1 MFDIG
6 LFRGLITVLT
16 LAVFLGICWWAF
28 RPSSRRRF
36 ERDAMIPFEEPPRS
50 SAPSRERDASDGSDT
65 SGESGASDEKDVK
78 DEREPS

>member
-16 LAVFLGICWWAF
+16 LVVFLGICWWAF

-36 ERDAMIPFEEPPRS
+36 ERDAMIPFEEPP
-50 SAPSRERDASDGSDT
+50 PSKSPSPGAGESDASDASDR
-65 SGESGASDEKDVK
+65 SGASNEK

>member
-36 ERDAMIPFEEPPRS
+36 ERDAMIPFEEPP
-50 SAPSRERDASDGSDT
+50 PSKSPSPEA
-65 SGESGASDEKDVK
+65 GESDESDRTGASNEKDDK

>member
-50 SAPSRERDASDGSDT
+50 KSPSPEPGGPDEADGSDGSD
-65 SGESGASDEKDVK
+65 GKDDK